1 LRVSTRVL
9 LLLAGAVFASSVL
22 SAVLTAQQA
31 AVPLR
36 AWRAGGQAPAP
47 ASSAAAPA
55 IDAARERQLFQQF
68 CYSCHSERAKAAGV
82 DSAKKLTL
90 DTLDPANVHRDA
102 KTWELVARKLRAGMM
117 PPVDMRRPD
126 PQTYEAMAAWLEAE
140 LDRDAP
146 PYTPPPGLHRLN
158 RTEYANS
165 IRDLLDLPIDPAKY
179 LPSDDSTSGFDN
191 IAGALGISSTLV
203 EAYITA
209 AQKISRLA
217 IGEPEDPTLVVYR
230 PREDTSQDYQVEGLP
245 FGTRGGLLVE
255 HLFPSDGEYTITVT
269 PIFGDN
275 MTPIGFGS
283 VPCEQIEFLL
293 DSERLALVDWNGGG
307 RAPATECRGR
317 LQTAARTGQDGPEA
331 FFGKGAPMRVRTHV
345 TAGSHMVGATFLATQ
360 YAPLLDLDRHFR
372 RSTIQTGPTPGY
384 TFFPHVGTVRIEGPF
399 SATRAASSPSR
410 RKLFLCTP
418 PRASEEEACARR
430 IVQNLATGAFRRPVA
445 AADVDAL
452 MEFYRLG
459 RREKDFELGVEEALA
474 RVLASPQFIYRIEQ
488 QPAALAAGQTYRIG
502 DIDLASRL
510 SFFLWSSPPDE
521 ALLKVAQ
528 QGHLKEPAV
537 LEQQVRRMLA
547 HPKARALSVNFAGQ
561 WLNLRGLDSVAPVP
575 ALYPDF
581 DDPLRQAMRTEVE
594 MLFDTIVREDRPITE
609 LLTAD
614 YTFVNERLAAHYGMP
629 NIYGS
634 QFRRITLGPDMNIR
648 RGLLGKGAFLT
659 TTSKPDR
666 TSPVTRGKWIM
677 TNIFGMSPPD
687 PPPNVPPLPARATD
701 ARGSEHE
708 PTMRE
713 KMLEHRVRAD
723 CVQCH
728 RMMDP
733 IGFALE
739 NFDAV
744 GLWRTTDEGTAVD
757 PSAQLFD
764 NTMVDGPV
772 ALRQWVTRYSSQFV
786 RVSIEKLLTYALGRG
801 LDYQDMPLV
810 RSVARDVAQK
820 DDRFSALV
828 LAVVR
833 SAPFQTNTKTE

>member
-1 LRVSTRVL
+1 VPTRAL
-9 LLLAGAVFASSVL
+9 LLLAGAVFAGVTTSTVFGLQTSVPDRRPETDDRRL
-22 SAVLTAQQA
+22 
-31 AVPLR
+31 
-36 AWRAGGQAPAP
+36 
-47 ASSAAAPA
+47 
-55 IDAARERQLFQQF
+55 DAARERQLLQQF
-68 CYSCHSERAKAAGV
+68 CYACHSERARAAGL
-82 DSAKKLTL
+82 DSAKKLAL
-90 DTLDPANVHRDA
+90 DTLDTADVHRDA

-117 PPVDMRRPD
+117 PPTDMRRPD
-126 PQTYEAMAAWLEAE
+126 PATYESMSVWLESE
-140 LDRDAP
+140 LDRNAT

-203 EAYITA
+203 EAYVTA

-217 IGEPEDPTLVVYR
+217 LGEPEEPTLVVYR
-230 PREDTSQDYQVEGLP
+230 AREDTTQDYHIEGLP
-245 FGTRGGLLVE
+245 FGTRGGLLFE
-255 HLFPSDGEYTITVT
+255 HLFPSDGEYTITIT

-283 VPCEQIEFLL
+283 VPCERIEILL
-293 DSERLALVDWNGGG
+293 DNERLALMDWNGGG
-307 RAPATECRGR
+307 RAPATECRGER
-317 LQTAARTGQDGPEA
+317 QQASRTREGGPEA
-331 FFGKGAPMRVRTHV
+331 FFGDGAPMRVRTHA
-345 TAGSHMVGATFLATQ
+345 TAGVHTVGATFLATQ
-360 YAPLLDLDRHFR
+360 YAPLLDLDRRFR

-384 TFFPHVGTVRIEGPF
+384 TFFPHVGTVRIEGPH
-399 SATRAASSPSR
+399 SAAHAADSASR
-410 RKLFLCTP
+410 RKVFACTP
-418 PRASEEEACARR
+418 ARPADEDACARR
-430 IVQNLATGAFRRPVA
+430 IVQNLAARAFRRPA
-445 AADVDAL
+445 TAADVDSL
-452 MEFYRLG
+452 MGFYRLG
-459 RREKDFELGVEEALA
+459 RREKDFELGIETALA
-474 RVLASPQFIYRIEQ
+474 RVLASPQFIYRIEEE
-488 QPAALAAGQTYRIG
+488 PASVAAGQAYRIS
-502 DIDLASRL
+502 DVDLASRL

-521 ALLKVAQ
+521 TLLKVAE
-528 QGHLKEPAV
+528 QGRLKDPAV

-547 HPKARALSVNFAGQ
+547 HPKAKALSVNFAGQ
-561 WLNLRGLDSVAPVP
+561 WLNLRGLDSVAPV
-575 ALYPDF
+575 ALLYPDF

-614 YTFVNERLAAHYGMP
+614 YTFVNERLAVHYGIP

-634 QFRRITLGPDMNIR
+634 QFRRITLGPDMDMR
-648 RGLLGKGAFLT
+648 RGLLGKAAILT

-701 ARGSEHE
+701 ARGNAHE

-739 NFDAV
+739 NFDAI
-744 GLWRTTDEGTAVD
+744 GLWRSRDEGSPIDA
-757 PSAQLFD
+757 SAQVFD

-772 ALRQWVTRYSSQFV
+772 ALRQWVTHYSGQFV
-786 RVSIEKLLTYALGRG
+786 RVGIEKLMTYALGRG

-810 RSVARDVAQK
+810 RSIARDVAQL
-820 DDRFSALV
+820 DNRFSALV
-828 LAVVR
+828 LAIVR
-833 SAPFQTNTKTE
+833 SAPFQTNTKMETAGGI